1 MSKSIISNEKRC
13 YFTGRTTGI
22 DRHHLLHGNGV
33 KQLAEQDGL
42 WIWIDHQLHMLIHDK
57 GYFVLSYEFSISITD
72 KELQAFAQRVFIK
85 NKVQQGYT
93 EGQARGIFFNRYGRF
108 YD

>member
-57 GYFVLSYEFSISITD
+57 GYFEFLNGTLVTD
-72 KELQAFAQRVFIK
+72 KELQACAQREFIK